1 MRQHRR
7 PYDPYAK
14 YRPYILRWDGSV
26 ILSVLPSTLIT
37 TIISG
42 IVCLLYEHYKINIS
56 VPATLTPV
64 FSIVVG
70 LLLTYRTNTA
80 YDRQYHHVRYDEG
93 RRLWSKMIV
102 AIRGILRHILIDL
115 DPKTPKDLQEQ
126 KAAINLLVS
135 FAFSTKHY
143 LREEGTECDDLIPFI
158 SNINTTISDFELL
171 AIQEAKVIEKERKE
185 KRNLRSKVFKW
196 IKNKIFKHKEPPPP
210 NFNLPLTITLYL
222 TSYVEEQFTKKNFN
236 SSTAKIL
243 HLNLNALID
252 SLSGFERILGTPIPL
267 AYAIHLSQTVW
278 VYCVSL
284 PFQLV
289 SMIHYVTIPL
299 VLIVSFILFGIETIG
314 EEIENPFGYD
324 DNDLD
329 LDDLCNVIKI
339 EFETITICS
348 RPKIEKWLYDQTH
361 QPSYDDI
368 ITDSEPSGISTFDST
383 SECGDEEHIEEHI
396 DMR

>member
-80 YDRQYHHVRYDEG
+80 YDRQG

-102 AIRGILRHILIDL
+102 AIRGILRHILVDL
-115 DPKTPKDLQEQ
+115 EPKSPEDLQEQ
-126 KAAINLLVS
+126 KAAINLLIG

-158 SNINTTISDFELL
+158 SNINTTIPDFELL
-171 AIQEAKVIEKERKE
+171 ALQEAKVIEKERKE
-185 KRNLRSKVFKW
+185 KRNLRSKIFKW
-196 IKNKIFKHKEPPPP
+196 IKNKIFKHKEQQPN

-222 TSYVEEQFTKKNFN
+222 TSYVEEQFAKKNISN
-236 SSTAKIL
+236 STAKIF

-252 SLSGFERILGTPIPL
+252 SLSGFERILRTPIPL

-278 VYCVSL
+278 VYCIGL

-339 EFETITICS
+339 EFETITKYS

-368 ITDSEPSGISTFDST
+368 IMDSEPSGISTFDST